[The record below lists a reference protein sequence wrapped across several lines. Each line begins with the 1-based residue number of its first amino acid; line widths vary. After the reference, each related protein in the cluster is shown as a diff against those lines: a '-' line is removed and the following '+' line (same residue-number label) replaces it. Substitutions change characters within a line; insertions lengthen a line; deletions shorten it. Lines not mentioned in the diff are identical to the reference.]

1 MSSISPI
8 STQIALPQVASAAIS
23 NQGSGQF
30 ADILKS
36 SIQTVESERAASD
49 QAIQQFLTGESDD
62 LHKIALA
69 TQRAELTS
77 ELFLQVR
84 NKVISAYQEVMKLQM

>member
-1 MSSISPI
+1 MSPISSI
-8 STQIALPQVASAAIS
+8 STQIAAPLVAAAAPPAA
-23 NQGSGQF
+23 GSGQF
-30 ADILKS
+30 GDMLMS
-36 SIQTVESERAASD
+36 SIQTVETQRAQSD

-62 LHKIALA
+62 LHKIAMT

-84 NKVISAYQEVMKLQM
+84 NKVISAYQEIMKLQM

>member
-1 MSSISPI
+1 MFPISPI
-8 STQIALPQVASAAIS
+8 SSPIAAPQVASTAIS
-23 NQGSGQF
+23 TGSGQF

-36 SIQTVESERAASD
+36 SIQNVETQRAASD

-69 TQRAELTS
+69 TQRSELTS